1 MKQLSANFARLII
14 KKRPEHDSQPK
25 SQLIPTKTKQST
37 SRPDGLIR
45 FPIAPDF
52 ILADFQGRTVRLLDY
67 RGNKHVVL
75 VFNRGF
81 M

>member
-1 MKQLSANFARLII
+1 MGTDQAASGS
-14 KKRPEHDSQPK
+14 E
-25 SQLIPTKTKQST
+25 
-37 SRPDGLIR
+37 
-45 FPIAPDF
+45 APDF
-52 ILADFQGRTVRLLDY
+52 TLNDVTGRQVSLSNY